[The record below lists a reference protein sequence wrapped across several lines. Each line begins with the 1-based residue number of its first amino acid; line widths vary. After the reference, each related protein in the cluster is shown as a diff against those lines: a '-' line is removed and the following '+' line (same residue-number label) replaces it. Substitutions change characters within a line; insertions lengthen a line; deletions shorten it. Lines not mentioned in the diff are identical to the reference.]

1 MGRRPAPA
9 GARRGR
15 GAVTRVPAAL
25 LLALAAAALAPAAA
39 RAQYFGQNKV
49 QYGHFDWRI
58 IQTEH
63 FDVYYYGHERAAA
76 LDGARMAERA
86 YARLSRI
93 LQQNWIE
100 RKPLLL
106 YASSSDFQQ
115 TNATEGDVGEG
126 TGGFTEPFKHRM
138 VVPFTG
144 SYADFEHVLQHE
156 MVHAFQFDVFSHG
169 HAGAG
174 IAALTQI
181 NPPLWFMEGM
191 AEYLS
196 IGPVDP
202 HTAMWLRDAAVEGKL
217 PTIAQLTEDPRI
229 FPYRFG
235 HSIWAY
241 IGQRWGDEAVGAILH
256 GVLNGGVDRAF
267 RRVLGESLDQLSDD
281 WRDAVQK
288 MYLPQLADHDRARHF
303 ARPLLTAKTAKG
315 TLHVSPQISPDG
327 REVAYLSER
336 DFFFVDLYLADG
348 DSGRVLRR
356 LVRSSINPNFETLRF
371 INSTGAWSPDGASY
385 AFAAKS
391 GGQDNLVV
399 LDVPHD
405 RIVGQY
411 RLGVDAITNPSWS
424 PDGRRIVFTGYDGG
438 WSDLYV
444 VDADG
449 GNLRRLT
456 ADRYADLMPAWSPDG
471 RTVAFA
477 TDRGPRTDFDILRFG
492 NVRIALYYL
501 DGDSIRVL
509 PGMDR
514 GKNIDPVWA
523 PDGRSLAFVSDR
535 SGIDNV
541 FLYELADE
549 TLYQLT
555 NAYTGITGITD
566 LSPALS
572 WAAQAD
578 RLLVTYYEKGD
589 YDVYAIDDP
598 RSLKQAPYGE
608 PAPDWITLS
617 NASALP
623 LRSEVARADGARPA
637 PAADAAL
644 ARPGDSAA
652 APPAAAAA
660 ASASFYR
667 SGRGVFRPSDAR
679 PARSDSGPAPLSV
692 AALLDSATLALP
704 DTSTFGIRPYHV
716 RFTPDYVSQPSIGYE
731 RDNFGH
737 GVFGGTTIALSDIL
751 GDQSLVFAGAVNGNI
766 SETQLLAA
774 YTNAGHR
781 WTYDA
786 GFAQEPLYY
795 YLGSSYVAGAGPQGT
810 DVVTEQV
817 ERLML
822 RQLFADLAL
831 PINRFR
837 RVEAGLRYTNV
848 GRATLNLQTAVD
860 PATGIVTGYADS
872 TTEAASLSLVQ
883 PSLAL
888 VWDNSLFGWT
898 SPFYGS
904 RYRIEVAPTFGDWTY
919 TQVLVDYR
927 RYDLIKFPF
936 TFATRFLTLQRLGRD
951 ADSFPV
957 FLGSTDLVRGY
968 TFGSYNASLCSVAR
982 SNLPSATGCPEVD
995 QLIGSRIAVVN
1006 AEFRFQLI
1014 RNLTLGFLP
1023 VGFPPIEGAVWYD
1036 AGIAWNGTSTL
1047 RWTRSAA
1054 DDPNAVRIP
1063 LTSWGA
1069 GLRVNLFDIAIVRL
1083 DYGIP
1088 LQRAGH
1094 GGYWMLSLGPPF

>member
-1 MGRRPAPA
+1 V
-9 GARRGR
+9 RRG
-15 GAVTRVPAAL
+15 AAAL

-217 PTIAQLTEDPRI
+217 PTIEQLTDDPRI

-256 GVLNGGVDRAF
+256 GVLNGGVDKAF
-267 RRVLGESLDQLSDD
+267 RRVLGESLDQFSDD
-281 WRDAVQK
+281 WREAVQK

-303 ARPLLTAKTAKG
+303 ARALLTPKTAKG

-348 DSGRVLRR
+348 DSGRVVRR

-371 INSTGAWSPDGASY
+371 INSTGAWSPDGESY

-405 RIVGQY
+405 RVVGQY
-411 RLGVDAITNPSWS
+411 RLDVDAITNPSWS
-424 PDGRRIVFTGYDGG
+424 PDGRQIVFTGYDGG

-456 ADRYADLMPAWSPDG
+456 SDRYADLMPAWSPDG
-471 RTVAFA
+471 RTIAFA
-477 TDRGPRTDFDILRFG
+477 TDRGPDTDFGILRFG

-509 PGMDR
+509 QGMEQ

-541 FLYELADE
+541 FLYDLGGE

-566 LSPALS
+566 LSPAIS
-572 WAAQAD
+572 WAGQAD
-578 RLLVTYYEKGD
+578 RMLVTYYENGD
-589 YDVYAIDDP
+589 YDVYAIDNP
-598 RSLKQAPYGE
+598 RALKTAPYGG
-608 PAPDWITLS
+608 PAPDWIMLA

-623 LRSEVARADGARPA
+623 LRSDVALAEGARPA
-637 PAADAAL
+637 PPTDAAL
-644 ARPGDSAA
+644 ARLGG
-652 APPAAAAA
+652 
-660 ASASFYR
+660 ASAGSAPAPAPTSIYR
-667 SGRGVFRPSDAR
+667 SGAGAFRPSDAR
-679 PARSDSGPAPLSV
+679 PPRSDSGPPPLSV

-704 DTSTFGIRPYHV
+704 DTGTFGIRPYTV

-737 GVFGGTTIALSDIL
+737 GVFGGTTIVLSDIL
-751 GDQSLVFAGAVNGNI
+751 GNQSLVFAGAVNGNI
-766 SETQLLAA
+766 AETQVLAA

-781 WTYDA
+781 WNYDV
-786 GFAQEPLYY
+786 GFEQEPLFY
-795 YLGSSYVAGAGPQGT
+795 YLGTSYTAGGAGGP
-810 DVVTEQV
+810 DVLTEQV
-817 ERLML
+817 ERLTL
-822 RQLFADLAL
+822 RQLFTDLYV
-831 PINRFR
+831 PVNRFR
-837 RVEAGLRYTNV
+837 RFELGLRYTNV
-848 GRATLNLQTAVD
+848 SQATLNLQTAID
-860 PATGIVTGYADS
+860 PATGAVLGYADS
-872 TTEAASLSLVQ
+872 TTQGATLNLVQ
-883 PSLAL
+883 PSVAL
-888 VWDNSLFGWT
+888 VYDNSLFGYT
-898 SPFYGS
+898 SPFFGS
-904 RYRIEVAPTFGDWTY
+904 RYRIEVTPTFGDWTY
-919 TQVLVDYR
+919 TQLLVDYR

-957 FLGSTDLVRGY
+957 FLGNTDLVRGY
-968 TFGSYNASLCSVAR
+968 TFGSYDASMCSVAR
-982 SNLPSATGCPEVD
+982 SSLPSATGCPEVD
-995 QLIGSRIAVVN
+995 QLIGSRIAVFN

-1023 VGFPPIEGAVWYD
+1023 IGFPPIEGALWYD
-1036 AGIAWNGTSTL
+1036 AGIAWNGASSL
-1047 RWTRSAA
+1047 RWTRSAD

-1069 GLRVNLFDIAIVRL
+1069 GLRLNLFDIAIIRL

-1088 LQRAGH
+1088 LQRPGH
-1094 GGYWMLSLGPPF
+1094 GGYWMVSLGPPF